1 MHTKKPNFCHHFC
14 CLVQE
19 KAICRENATNGRS
32 ASRWN
37 LWIWLLGTIM
47 IGKADT
53 IPKPRPAQSY
63 PPSQSGFAFKFENGL
78 VHAATPSPNV
88 KFNWVPCRHWMGD
101 GIGLCRLFGGEISA
115 CFLCPQEGRKGEPTN
130 QPTNLLALIEKLF
143 KRDGELEILVL
154 SFRSLHFAFCCPV
167 V

>member
-1 MHTKKPNFCHHFC
+1 M
-14 CLVQE
+14 
-19 KAICRENATNGRS
+19 TNVRS
-32 ASRWN
+32 ASGWN
-37 LWIWLLGTIM
+37 HWIWLSGTIM

-115 CFLCPQEGRKGEPTN
+115 CFLCPQEGKKGEPTIQPTN
-130 QPTNLLALIEKLF
+130 QPTNDQINKPTNQPTNQPTNKPTEPTNKSINQTVRPTDQQTNQ
-143 KRDGELEILVL
+143 RD
-154 SFRSLHFAFCCPV
+154 RSIKQSGSPT
-167 V
+167 

>member
-1 MHTKKPNFCHHFC
+1 
-14 CLVQE
+14 
-19 KAICRENATNGRS
+19 
-32 ASRWN
+32 
-37 LWIWLLGTIM
+37 M

-53 IPKPRPAQSY
+53 NPKPRPAQSY

-78 VHAATPSPNV
+78 VHAATTPSPNV

>member
-1 MHTKKPNFCHHFC
+1 MASLTLDIQLWLDVDGDSDDSGEFPFFDKVSQVEFEATSGSNVHIR
-14 CLVQE
+14 LE
-19 KAICRENATNGRS
+19 KAICGENATNGRS
-32 ASRWN
+32 ASGWN
-37 LWIWLLGTIM
+37 HWIWLSGTIM

-53 IPKPRPAQSY
+53 ILKPRPAQSY

-115 CFLCPQEGRKGEPTN
+115 CFLCPEEGRKGEPTN
-130 QPTNLLALIEKLF
+130 QPT
-143 KRDGELEILVL
+143 
-154 SFRSLHFAFCCPV
+154 CWP
-167 V
+167 